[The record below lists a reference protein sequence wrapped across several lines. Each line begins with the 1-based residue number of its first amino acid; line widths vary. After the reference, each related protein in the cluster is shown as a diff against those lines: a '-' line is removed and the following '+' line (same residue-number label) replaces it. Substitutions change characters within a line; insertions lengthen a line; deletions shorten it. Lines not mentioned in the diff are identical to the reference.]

1 MEDLENDELEQPTTP
16 VQHAVKFGLIL
27 GMVSAIIT
35 VLAYVIDPTYLANM
49 WFGFTMLFLFFGLVI
64 YGGIS
69 YRKEIGG
76 FMDFGPAYVHGFVV
90 FVMIGIIGL
99 VMNMLMHNV
108 IDPNLKETLI
118 ESSTEQA
125 TSMMEGF
132 GLSGDALDEAM
143 EKQRESM
150 EDQFSNGGMVKGFF
164 ISLLVY
170 AVIALITGLIVR
182 KREKISDVY

>member
-1 MEDLENDELEQPTTP
+1 
-16 VQHAVKFGLIL
+16 
-27 GMVSAIIT
+27 
-35 VLAYVIDPTYLANM
+35 
-49 WFGFTMLFLFFGLVI
+49 
-64 YGGIS
+64 
-69 YRKEIGG
+69 
-76 FMDFGPAYVHGFVV
+76 
-90 FVMIGIIGL
+90 MIGIIGL

-118 ESSTEQA
+118 ESSIEQA

-132 GLSGDALDEAM
+132 GVSGDALDEAM
-143 EKQRESM
+143 EKERESM

-182 KREKISDVY
+182 RREKISDVY